1 MSDDVAIRRR
11 RERALSVGACVLAS
25 VVSLVVQIERAVVTT
40 WLADA
45 NGLAVAST
53 IMMTLGVAAGLA
65 DGDRLLVGWYRG
77 RGSDEWRQHVQ
88 R

>member
-1 MSDDVAIRRR
+1 
-11 RERALSVGACVLAS
+11 
-25 VVSLVVQIERAVVTT
+25 VTT

-65 DGDRLLVGWYRG
+65 DGVQLLVGYYRDH
-77 RGSDEWRQHVQ
+77 GSDEWRRHV

>member
-1 MSDDVAIRRR
+1 MSDDVATWRR
-11 RERALSVGACVLAS
+11 RERALSLGACVWAS
-25 VVSLVVQIERAVVTT
+25 VVGLLVQVERAVVTT

-53 IMMTLGVAAGLA
+53 IMVTLAVAAGLA
-65 DGDRLLVGWYRG
+65 DGLQVLVGWYRND
-77 RGSDEWRQHVQ
+77 GSDGWRRHV